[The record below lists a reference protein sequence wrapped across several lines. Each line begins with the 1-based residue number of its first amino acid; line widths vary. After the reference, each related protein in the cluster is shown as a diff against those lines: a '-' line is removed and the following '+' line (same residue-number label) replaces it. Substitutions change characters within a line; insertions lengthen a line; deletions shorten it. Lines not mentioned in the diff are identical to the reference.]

1 MLNNQTLHAL
11 RRLKL
16 TGMADGLEQQ
26 LAQPATHEELG
37 FEQRLSLLVDRE
49 TMLRTNNKID
59 RLLKTA
65 KLKLQAQP
73 EDIDY
78 RHPRGLQQ
86 SQFADL
92 LSSHW
97 IHQHHNVLITGPT
110 GCGKTYLGCVLAT
123 QACRHGLSVRYFRT
137 SRLLESLSI
146 AHGDGRFAKL
156 IQQLAKTDLLV
167 LDDWGLEK
175 MTLGQRNDLLEI
187 MEDRHGLR
195 STLITS
201 QLPVN
206 QWHKAIGDATLADA
220 ILDRL
225 LHNSHKLTLTGE
237 SMRKTLSKIA
247 DSDHSE

>member
-1 MLNNQTLHAL
+1 MLNNQTLQTL
-11 RRLKL
+11 RSLKL

-26 LAQPATHEELG
+26 LSQPSTHDELG
-37 FEQRLSLLVDRE
+37 FEERLALLVDRE
-49 TMLRTNNKID
+49 STHRNNNKVA
-59 RLLKTA
+59 RLLKAA
-65 KLKLQAQP
+65 KLKLQAYP

-78 RHPRGLQQ
+78 QHPRGLIK

-92 LSSHW
+92 LSSQW
-97 IHQHHNVLITGPT
+97 IHKHHNVLITGPT
-110 GCGKTYLGCVLAT
+110 GCGKTYLACVLAN

-137 SRLLESLSI
+137 SRLLESLSV
-146 AHGDGRFAKL
+146 AHGDGRFPRL
-156 IQQLAKTDLLV
+156 IQQLAKIDVLV

-175 MTLGQRNDLLEI
+175 MTLSQRNDVLEI

-201 QLPVN
+201 QLPVT
-206 QWHKAIGDATLADA
+206 QWHKSIGDATLADA

-225 LHNSHKLTLTGE
+225 LHNSHKLKLKGE
-237 SMRKTLSKIA
+237 SMRKALSEIA

>member
-1 MLNNQTLHAL
+1 MLNNQTVQTL
-11 RRLKL
+11 RSLKL
-16 TGMADGLEQQ
+16 TGMAEGLEQQ
-26 LAQPATHEELG
+26 QAQPSTHEELG
-37 FEQRLSLLVDRE
+37 FDERLALLVDRE
-49 TMLRTNNKID
+49 AIYRNNNKVT
-59 RLLKTA
+59 RLLKVA
-65 KLKLQAQP
+65 KLKLQAYP

-78 RHPRGLQQ
+78 RHPRGLQK

-123 QACRHGLSVRYFRT
+123 QACRHGFTVRYFRT

-146 AHGDGRFAKL
+146 AHGDGRFTKL
-156 IQQLAKTDLLV
+156 IAQLAKTDVLI

-175 MTLGQRNDLLEI
+175 MTLSQRNDLLEI
-187 MEDRHGLR
+187 MEDRHGLK

-201 QLPVN
+201 QLPIT

-225 LHNSHKLTLTGE
+225 LHNSHKLTLKGE
-237 SMRKTLSKIA
+237 SMRKVMSELTE
-247 DSDHSE
+247 SDHSQ

>member
-1 MLNNQTLHAL
+1 MLNHQTLETL

-37 FEQRLSLLVDRE
+37 FEERMALLVDRE
-49 TMLRTNNKID
+49 TTHRRNNKVT
-59 RLLKTA
+59 RLLKAA
-65 KLKLQAQP
+65 KLKLQACP

-78 RHPRGLQQ
+78 RHPRGLQK

-97 IHQHHNVLITGPT
+97 IQQHHNVLITGPT
-110 GCGKTYLGCVLAT
+110 GCGKTWLGCMLAT
-123 QACRHGLSVRYFRT
+123 QACRHGLSVRYYRT

-146 AHGDGRFAKL
+146 AHGDGRFIRL
-156 IQQLAKTDLLV
+156 IQQLAKTDLLIF
-167 LDDWGLEK
+167 DDWGLEK
-175 MTLGQRNDLLEI
+175 MTLSQRNDLLEI

-201 QLPVN
+201 QLPID

-225 LHNSHKLTLTGE
+225 LHNSHTLKLKGE
-237 SMRKTLSKIA
+237 SMRKAMSKI
-247 DSDHSE
+247 SEPDHLD